1 MIYFLFID
9 INCKYILHRWFK
21 SLSAGVGL
29 DNIEKSAVGTYTIVS
44 NRDIHLRNELAKNEN

>member
-1 MIYFLFID
+1 M
-9 INCKYILHRWFK
+9 YILHRWFK